1 MNTTFTAKDH
11 SQVTLRPAQ
20 QHDASQI
27 VDAVKGIISSGKY
40 IQKEK
45 ARTATE
51 EEQFISEMN
60 AKENMYTVAE
70 CEGKVVGIARVI
82 RGEISMK
89 RHTGLFRTWLIDE
102 VQGLGIG
109 KKIMEYTIKWC
120 ETHQLHK
127 LCLTVF
133 ASNEPA
139 FQLYKKYG
147 FVEEG
152 RQKDQVLIDG
162 VFDDEIFMAYFFNHK
177 FTSE

>member
-1 MNTTFTAKDH
+1 MYVSFTAKDH
-11 SQVTLRPAQ
+11 SQVRLRPAQ
-20 QHDASQI
+20 NNDACQI
-27 VDAVKGIISSGKY
+27 IDAVTGIIRTGKY

-45 ARTATE
+45 PRTTSE
-51 EEQFISEMN
+51 EEQFMNEMRD
-60 AKENMYTVAE
+60 KGNMYTVAE
-70 CEGKVVGIARVI
+70 RDGKVVGIARVI

-109 KKIMEYTIKWC
+109 KKIMEYTLKWC

-133 ASNEPA
+133 ASNDPA

-147 FVEEG
+147 FIEEG
-152 RQKDQVLIDG
+152 RQKEQVLIDG